1 VAPPEQNTRTL
12 DEPGKN
18 PNESAGEVLLGQV
31 LAGRYRIDRLL
42 GSGGMGAVYR
52 AEHVHMRKAVA
63 IKVLHR
69 EMTTYPEIV
78 ARFEREAVAAGRI
91 EHPHVAAATD
101 FGKLDDGSFYLILEY
116 VEGRSLGSVIDSDGP
131 LPQGRALTIARQIA
145 DALSAAHAAGIVHRD
160 LKPDN
165 VMLIEREGFADW
177 VKVLDFGIAKLHI
190 EETDP
195 ERSQPLTQMGTVFGT
210 PQYMSPEQGQG
221 HTVDA
226 RADLYTLGI
235 ILYEML
241 AGTLPFHADDLVV
254 LITRHITEP
263 PPPLPD
269 NVHPRVKEF
278 VDALLKKQPEERIQT
293 AAEVVARADQLL
305 GDPQIFP
312 PGSLPPA
319 PPSSAPA
326 PSRTFEAIRAAT
338 VPQVMRVAELG
349 RSLGER
355 VVAGVPV
362 LKRPIALL
370 GREVPLGLLMLG
382 GLILVVTGAL
392 FTVLVAGDDPEARG
406 ATAAAEGSVEPVPSP
421 EDQAEQAAI
430 SLRKRAIS
438 GDKAALAELDAVKK
452 KNADDLQALARGRCV
467 VSEFSACVAA
477 YRSAILSSPKLK
489 QDETLLADIRRTAVE
504 SLAYEEAMRLS
515 AHHLGELG
523 LDILYDVY
531 VSTRGQKEL
540 TRISNRAKQFLDD
553 SSVREHASP
562 ALSVVFE
569 LERALKG
576 RNCGTARKAVLRAI
590 EHGDARALPALRQ
603 FNDSRGC
610 GLLGLGDCWGCLRS
624 SSRELKQAQ
633 SAVQER
639 KAPSFTAKAL

>member
-1 VAPPEQNTRTL
+1 V
-12 DEPGKN
+12 
-18 PNESAGEVLLGQV
+18 GQV
-31 LAGRYRIDRLL
+31 LAGRYRVDRLL

-69 EMTTYPEIV
+69 EMTAYPEIV

-91 EHPHVAAATD
+91 EHANVAAATD

-116 VEGRSLGSVIDSDGP
+116 VEGRSLSSLIDSDGP
-131 LPQGRALTIARQIA
+131 LPAGRALTITRQIA

-177 VKVLDFGIAKLHI
+177 VKVLDFGIAKVHI
-190 EETDP
+190 EESET
-195 ERSQPLTQMGTVFGT
+195 ERSQPLTQLGTVFGT

-235 ILYEML
+235 MLYEML
-241 AGTLPFHADDLVV
+241 AGKLPFHADDLVV

-263 PPPLPD
+263 PPPLPETI
-269 NVHPRVKEF
+269 HPRVREF

-293 AAEVVARADQLL
+293 ASEVVARADALL

-319 PPSSAPA
+319 PPSSGPPPA
-326 PSRTFEAIRAAT
+326 RAFDAIRAAT
-338 VPQVMRVAELG
+338 VPGVMRFAELG
-349 RSLGER
+349 RTLGAR
-355 VVAGVPV
+355 VLAGVPV
-362 LKRPIALL
+362 FKRPVLVL
-370 GREVPLGLLMLG
+370 GREFPLGLLVLG
-382 GLILVVTGAL
+382 GLLLVVTGAL
-392 FTVLVAGDDPEARG
+392 FTVVVAGDDPDRRG
-406 ATAAAEGSVEPVPSP
+406 ADTAAGSSADAPVPP
-421 EDQAEQAAI
+421 ESEAEKAAV
-430 SLRKRAIS
+430 SLRERAIG
-438 GDKAALAELDAVKK
+438 GDKAALTELDALKK
-452 KNADDLQALARGRCV
+452 KSAADLHALGRGRCV
-467 VSEFSACVAA
+467 TSEFSACVAA
-477 YRSAILSSPKLK
+477 YRSAILSSPRLK
-489 QDETLLADIRRTAVE
+489 EDETLLADIRRTAVE
-504 SLAYEEAMRLS
+504 SLAYEEAMRLA

-531 VSTRGQKEL
+531 VTTRGQKDL

-562 ALSVVFE
+562 ALSTVFE

-576 RNCGTARKAVLRAI
+576 RNCGTARKAVLKAI
-590 EHGDARALPALRQ
+590 ESGDERALPALRQ
-603 FNDSRGC
+603 FNERRGC
-610 GLLGLGDCWGCLRS
+610 GLLRLADCWGCLRS
-624 SSRELKQAQ
+624 SADELKQAQ
-633 SAVQER
+633 KAAAER
-639 KAPSFTAKAL
+639 KAPSFISKPP

>member
-1 VAPPEQNTRTL
+1 MGPPEQNTRTL

-18 PNESAGEVLLGQV
+18 PNESAGDVLVGQV
-31 LAGRYRIDRLL
+31 LAGRYRVDRLL

-116 VEGRSLGSVIDSDGP
+116 VEGRSLGSVIDSDAP

-177 VKVLDFGIAKLHI
+177 VKVLDFGIAKIHI
-190 EETDP
+190 EESDP

-241 AGTLPFHADDLVV
+241 AGKLPFHADDLVV

-269 NVHPRVKEF
+269 SVHPRIREF
-278 VDALLKKQPEERIQT
+278 VDALLKKLPDERIQT
-293 AAEVVARADQLL
+293 AAEVVARADALL
-305 GDPQIFP
+305 ADPQIFP

-319 PPSSAPA
+319 AHSSGPPAT
-326 PSRTFEAIRAAT
+326 SRALDAIRAAT
-338 VPQVMRVAELG
+338 IPSVMRVADLG
-349 RSLGER
+349 RSLGQR
-355 VVAGVPV
+355 VLAGVPV
-362 LKRPIALL
+362 LKRPVSVR
-370 GREVPLGLLMLG
+370 GRTVPLGLVVLA
-382 GLILVVTGAL
+382 GLILVATGAL
-392 FTVLVAGDDPEARG
+392 FTVLVSGDESGAPGAAKVAGSDP
-406 ATAAAEGSVEPVPSP
+406 EPVPSP
-421 EDQAEQAAI
+421 EDQAELAAV
-430 SLRKRAIS
+430 SLRKRAVT
-438 GDKAALAELDAVKK
+438 GDKAALAELEAVKK
-452 KNADDLQALARGRCV
+452 KSAEDLQALGRGRCV

-477 YRSAILSSPKLK
+477 YRSAVLSSPRLK

-504 SLAYEEAMRLS
+504 SLAYEEAMRLA

-531 VSTRGQKEL
+531 VSTRGKKEL
-540 TRISNRAKQFLDD
+540 SRINNRAKQFLDD
-553 SSVREHASP
+553 SSVKEHASQ

-569 LERALKG
+569 LERAFRG
-576 RNCGTARKAVLRAI
+576 RNCGLARKAVLRAI
-590 EHGDARALPALRQ
+590 EHGDERALPALRQ

-610 GLLGLGDCWGCLRS
+610 GLLRLADCWGCLRS
-624 SSRELKQAQ
+624 SAGELKQAQ
-633 SAVQER
+633 SAVAER
-639 KAPSFTAKAL
+639 KAPAFTGK